1 MRILSSSQLTKSFSR
16 AGKKA
21 AQVTTTIDRGTSQR
35 GQVRFETLWPGL
47 LDFLPL
53 VRLLVFIQP
62 IENRMAYNNLAEF
75 VQVLER
81 AGELK
86 RIGYPVKADLE
97 ISEIADRVMKAN
109 GPALLFENIPGK
121 QIPLLIN
128 AFGSTKRMA
137 LALGVEDIED
147 IAGDIDKLIRT
158 KPPKT
163 FRDKLQLL
171 RELVKLAGIPPKIVN
186 QGACQEV
193 IQREPDLGILPV
205 LTCWPGDAG
214 PFITLPMVFSK
225 DPQSGTRNV
234 GLYRMQVFDQRTT
247 GMHWHLHKVGARHF
261 QHQKEKY
268 GRLELAVCLGGDPAM
283 IYAATAPLPDQID
296 EILFTG
302 FLRKKG
308 VELVKGIT
316 VDVEVA
322 ANSDVVIEGYVDPA
336 EPLRREGPFG
346 DHTGFY
352 SLADDYPVFHVTCIT
367 HRKNPI
373 YPTTIV
379 GRPPMED
386 AYLGKTTERLFLP
399 LLRLTLPEIVDMN
412 LPVHG
417 VFHNLALISIKK
429 EYPAH
434 ARKVMHALW
443 GLGQMMFTKTLIVV
457 DHDVNLHDLAE
468 VTWVVGNNIDP
479 RRDIVFVEGPVD
491 VLDHAAPTLGY
502 GSKFGIDATRKW
514 RSEGF
519 EREWPGAIVMDEK
532 TKKYI
537 DSIWQKLG
545 L

>member
-1 MRILSSSQLTKSFSR
+1 
-16 AGKKA
+16 
-21 AQVTTTIDRGTSQR
+21 
-35 GQVRFETLWPGL
+35 
-47 LDFLPL
+47 
-53 VRLLVFIQP
+53 
-62 IENRMAYNNLAEF
+62 MAYNNLSEF

-86 RIGYPVKADLE
+86 RISYPVKAELE
-97 ISEIADRVMKAN
+97 ITEIADRVMKAG
-109 GPALLFENIPGK
+109 GPALLFENIVGK
-121 QIPLLIN
+121 TIPLLIN
-128 AFGSTKRMA
+128 AFGSTSRMA
-137 LALGVEDIED
+137 LALGVSDLEE
-147 IAGDIDKLIRT
+147 IAAEITKLIQTR
-158 KPPKT
+158 PPKS
-163 FRDKLQLL
+163 FKDKLQLL
-171 RELVKLAGIPPKIVN
+171 GELVKLAGIPPKMVKEA
-186 QGACQEV
+186 ACQDVV
-193 IQREPDLGILPV
+193 IRDPDLGLLPV

-225 DPQSGTRNV
+225 DPGRGTRNV
-234 GLYRMQVFDQRTT
+234 GLYRMQVFDRQTT

-261 QHQKEKY
+261 QQQKENRGK
-268 GRLELAVCLGGDPAM
+268 LELAVCLGGDPAM
-283 IYAATAPLPDQID
+283 IYAATAPLPPQID

-316 VDVEVA
+316 VDVEVP
-322 ANSDVVIEGYVDPA
+322 ANSDIVIEGYVDPA

-386 AYLGKTTERLFLP
+386 AHLGKATERLFLP
-399 LLRLTLPEIVDMN
+399 LLRVTLPEIVDMN

-417 VFHNLALISIKK
+417 VFHNLAIISIKK
-429 EYPAH
+429 DYPAH

-457 DHDVNLHDLAE
+457 DHDVNVQDLAE
-468 VTWVVGNNIDP
+468 VTWVVGNHIEP
-479 RRDIVFVEGPVD
+479 KRDVIFADGPVD
-491 VLDHAAPTLGY
+491 VLDHAAPMLGY
-502 GSKFGIDATRKW
+502 GSKLGIDATRKW

-519 EREWPGAIVMDEK
+519 EREWPGAIVMDEQ
-532 TKKYI
+532 TRKYV
-537 DSIWQKLG
+537 DSIWAKLG
-545 L
+545 LS

>member
-1 MRILSSSQLTKSFSR
+1 
-16 AGKKA
+16 
-21 AQVTTTIDRGTSQR
+21 
-35 GQVRFETLWPGL
+35 
-47 LDFLPL
+47 
-53 VRLLVFIQP
+53 
-62 IENRMAYNNLAEF
+62 
-75 VQVLER
+75 
-81 AGELK
+81 
-86 RIGYPVKADLE
+86 
-97 ISEIADRVMKAN
+97 
-109 GPALLFENIPGK
+109 
-121 QIPLLIN
+121 LIN
-128 AFGSTKRMA
+128 AFGSMKRMA
-137 LALGVEDIED
+137 LALGVDDVET
-147 IAGDIDKLIRT
+147 IASEIDRLIRT
-158 KPPKT
+158 KPPKS
-163 FRDKLQLL
+163 FKDKLALLGQLA
-171 RELVKLAGIPPKIVN
+171 KLAAIPPKIV
-186 QGACQEV
+186 GAGVCQEV
-193 IQREPDLGILPV
+193 IEREPDLNILPV

-225 DPQSGTRNV
+225 DPKSGTRNV

-247 GMHWHLHKVGARHF
+247 GMHWHPHKVGARHF
-261 QHQKEKY
+261 QQQKETS
-268 GRLELAVCLGGDPAM
+268 GRMELAVCLGGDPAM
-283 IYAATAPLPDQID
+283 IYAATAPLPPQID

-308 VELVKGIT
+308 VELVKGVT
-316 VDVEVA
+316 VDIEVP
-322 ANSDVVIEGYVDPA
+322 ANSDIVIEGYVDPA

-352 SLADDYPVFHVTCIT
+352 SLADDYPAFHVTCIT
-367 HRKNPI
+367 HRKDPI

-399 LLRLTLPEIVDMN
+399 LLRVTLPEIVDMN

-457 DHDVNLHDLAE
+457 DHDVNVHDLSE
-468 VTWVVGNNIDP
+468 ITWVVGNNIDP
-479 RRDIVFVEGPVD
+479 KRDTVFVEGPVD
-491 VLDHAAPTLGY
+491 ILDHAAPALGY

-514 RSEGF
+514 RSEGY
-519 EREWPGAIVMDEK
+519 EREWPDAIVMNEK

-537 DSIWQKLG
+537 DSIWEKLG

>member
-1 MRILSSSQLTKSFSR
+1 
-16 AGKKA
+16 
-21 AQVTTTIDRGTSQR
+21 
-35 GQVRFETLWPGL
+35 
-47 LDFLPL
+47 
-53 VRLLVFIQP
+53 
-62 IENRMAYNNLAEF
+62 MAYDNLAEF

-86 RIGYPVKADLE
+86 RISHPVNAELE
-97 ISEIADRVMKAN
+97 ITEIADRVMKAA
-109 GPALLFENIPGK
+109 GPALLFENVVGK
-121 QIPLLIN
+121 TIPLLIN

-137 LALGVEDIED
+137 LALGVNDIEE
-147 IAGDIDKLIRT
+147 IAAAISKLIQTRPPKNFKDKLG
-158 KPPKT
+158 
-163 FRDKLQLL
+163 LL
-171 RELVKLAGIPPKIVN
+171 GELVKLAGIPPRIVKEA
-186 QGACQEV
+186 ACQDVV
-193 IQREPDLGILPV
+193 IRDPDLNLLPV

-225 DPQSGTRNV
+225 DPGKGTRNV
-234 GLYRMQVFDQRTT
+234 GLYRMQVFDRRTT

-261 QHQKEKY
+261 QQQKENK
-268 GRLELAVCLGGDPAM
+268 GKLELAVCLGGDPAM
-283 IYAATAPLPDQID
+283 IYAATAPLPPQID

-308 VELVKGIT
+308 LDLVKGLT
-316 VDVEVA
+316 VDVEVP
-322 ANSDVVIEGYVDPA
+322 ANSDIVIEGYVDPA

-386 AYLGKTTERLFLP
+386 AYLGKATERLFLP
-399 LLRLTLPEIVDMN
+399 LLRVTLPEIVDMN

-417 VFHNLALISIKK
+417 VFHNLAIISIKK

-457 DHDVNLHDLAE
+457 DHDVNVHDLAE
-468 VTWVVGNNIDP
+468 VTWVVGNHIEP
-479 RRDIVFVEGPVD
+479 KRDVIFSDGPVD
-491 VLDHAAPTLGY
+491 VLDHAAPMLGY
-502 GSKFGIDATRKW
+502 GSKLGIDATRKW

-519 EREWPGAIVMDEK
+519 EREWPGAIIMDEK
-532 TKKYI
+532 TKNYI
-537 DSIWQKLG
+537 DSIWDKLG
-545 L
+545 I

>member
-1 MRILSSSQLTKSFSR
+1 MPYNSLS
-16 AGKKA
+16 
-21 AQVTTTIDRGTSQR
+21 
-35 GQVRFETLWPGL
+35 E
-47 LDFLPL
+47 
-53 VRLLVFIQP
+53 FI
-62 IENRMAYNNLAEF
+62 
-75 VQVLER
+75 QVLER
-81 AGELK
+81 EGELK
-86 RIGYPVKADLE
+86 RIAHPVKPELE
-97 ISEIADRVMKAN
+97 ITEIADRVMKAG
-109 GPALLFENIPGK
+109 GPALLFENVVDR
-121 QIPLLIN
+121 QIPVLIN

-137 LALGVEDIED
+137 LALGVDNIEAHARE
-147 IAGDIDKLIRT
+147 IGRLLQT
-158 KPPKT
+158 KPPKSLK
-163 FRDKLQLL
+163 DKFHVLADLIK
-171 RELVKLAGIPPKIVN
+171 VAGIPPKIVN
-186 QGACQEV
+186 DGACHEV
-193 IQREPDLGILPV
+193 IYRDPDLKILPV

-225 DPQSGTRNV
+225 DPAKETRNV
-234 GLYRMQVFDQRTT
+234 GLYRMQVFDRRTT

-261 QHQKEKY
+261 QRQKESA

-302 FLRKKG
+302 FLRRKS
-308 VELVKGIT
+308 VELVKAVT
-316 VDVEVA
+316 VNVEVPA
-322 ANSDVVIEGYVDPA
+322 DSDIVIEGYVDPS

-386 AYLGKTTERLFLP
+386 AFLGKATERLFLP
-399 LLRLTLPEIVDMN
+399 LVRVTLPEIIDMN
-412 LPVHG
+412 LPVNG
-417 VFHNLALISIKK
+417 VFHNLAIVSIKK

-457 DHDVNLHDLAE
+457 DDDVNIQDLAE
-468 VTWVVGNNIDP
+468 VTWVVGNHIDP
-479 RRDIVFVEGPVD
+479 KRDLILVDGPVD
-491 VLDHAAPTLGY
+491 VLDHAAPRLGY
-502 GSKFGIDATRKW
+502 GSKIGIDATRKW

-519 EREWPGAIVMDEK
+519 EREWPDPIVMDEN
-532 TKKYI
+532 TKRYI
-537 DSIWQKLG
+537 DSIWHRLG

>member
-1 MRILSSSQLTKSFSR
+1 M
-16 AGKKA
+16 
-21 AQVTTTIDRGTSQR
+21 
-35 GQVRFETLWPGL
+35 P
-47 LDFLPL
+47 
-53 VRLLVFIQP
+53 
-62 IENRMAYNNLAEF
+62 YNSLADF

-81 AGELK
+81 VGELK
-86 RIGYPVKADLE
+86 RVQHPVKAELE
-97 ISEIADRVMKAN
+97 VAEIADRVMKAG
-109 GPALLFENIPGK
+109 GPALLFEKIVGK
-121 QIPLLIN
+121 QMPLLIN

-137 LALGVEDIED
+137 LALGVEDIES
-147 IAGDIDKLIRT
+147 IAADIDKLIHT

-163 FRDKLQLL
+163 FKDKLRLL
-171 RELVKLAGIPPKIVN
+171 GELVKLAGIPPKVVN
-186 QGACQEV
+186 EGPCQEV
-193 IQREPDLGILPV
+193 IRREPDLGILPV

-225 DPQSGTRNV
+225 DPKSGTRNV
-234 GLYRMQVFDQRTT
+234 GLYRMQVFDERTT
-247 GMHWHLHKVGARHF
+247 GMHWHPHKVGARHY
-261 QHQKEKY
+261 QHQKENSGK
-268 GRLELAVCLGGDPAM
+268 LQLAACLGGDPAL

-316 VDVEVA
+316 VDIEVA
-322 ANSDVVIEGYVDPA
+322 ANSDIVIEGYVDPG

-367 HRKNPI
+367 HRKEPI

-386 AYLGKTTERLFLP
+386 AFLGKATERLFLP
-399 LLRLTLPEIVDMN
+399 LLRVTLPEIVDMN

-417 VFHNLALISIKK
+417 VFHNLAIISIKK

-434 ARKVMHALW
+434 AKKVMHALW

-457 DHDVNLHDLAE
+457 DHDVNVHDLSE
-468 VTWVVGNNIDP
+468 VTWIVANHIDP
-479 RRDIVFVEGPVD
+479 KRDAIFVEGPVD
-491 VLDHAAPTLGY
+491 VLDHAAPVLGY
-502 GSKFGIDATRKW
+502 GSKIGIDGTRKW

-519 EREWPGAIVMDEK
+519 EREWPEAIVMDDK

-537 DSIWQKLG
+537 DSIWDKLG
-545 L
+545 IS

>member
-1 MRILSSSQLTKSFSR
+1 
-16 AGKKA
+16 
-21 AQVTTTIDRGTSQR
+21 
-35 GQVRFETLWPGL
+35 
-47 LDFLPL
+47 
-53 VRLLVFIQP
+53 
-62 IENRMAYNNLAEF
+62 MAHNNLAEF

-128 AFGSTKRMA
+128 AFGSMKRMA

>member
-1 MRILSSSQLTKSFSR
+1 
-16 AGKKA
+16 
-21 AQVTTTIDRGTSQR
+21 
-35 GQVRFETLWPGL
+35 
-47 LDFLPL
+47 
-53 VRLLVFIQP
+53 
-62 IENRMAYNNLAEF
+62 MAYNSLQDF
-75 VQVLER
+75 VQDLER
-81 AGELK
+81 SRELK
-86 RIGYPVKADLE
+86 RISHPIKAELE
-97 ISEIADRVMKAN
+97 ITEIADRVMKSG
-109 GPALLFENIPGK
+109 GPALLFENVVGKKIPV
-121 QIPLLIN
+121 LIN
-128 AFGSTKRMA
+128 AFGSIKRMA
-137 LALGVEDIED
+137 MALGVTDIED
-147 IAGDIDKLIRT
+147 IAGDIAKLIQT
-158 KPPKT
+158 KPPRSFK
-163 FRDKLQLL
+163 DKFQLL
-171 RELVKLAGIPPKIVN
+171 AELLKLAGIPPKFVN
-186 QGACQEV
+186 DGACHEV
-193 IQREPDLGILPV
+193 IQREPDLHILPV

-225 DPQSGTRNV
+225 DPAKGTRNV
-234 GLYRMQVFDQRTT
+234 GLYRMQVFDSRTT
-247 GMHWHLHKVGARHF
+247 GMHWHLHKVGARHY
-261 QHQKEKY
+261 QRQKEHL
-268 GRLELAVCLGGDPAM
+268 GRLELAACLGGDPAM

-308 VELVKGIT
+308 VELMKGIT
-316 VDVEVA
+316 VDVEVP
-322 ANSDVVIEGYVDPA
+322 ANSDIVIEGYVDPA

-399 LLRLTLPEIVDMN
+399 LLRVTLPEIVDMN

-417 VFHNLALISIKK
+417 VFHNLAIISIKK

-457 DHDVNLHDLAE
+457 DHDVNVHDLSE
-468 VTWVVGNNIDP
+468 VTWIAGNHIDP
-479 RRDIVFVEGPVD
+479 KRDTIFVEGPVD
-491 VLDHAAPTLGY
+491 VLDHAAPVLGY

-519 EREWPGAIVMDEK
+519 ERDWPDAIVMDDK
-532 TKKYI
+532 TKEYI
-537 DSIWQKLG
+537 DSIWEKLDI
-545 L
+545 